1 MSPHILGNYFDKVVE
16 KNPNELFVLY
26 SNDLENEA

>member
-1 MSPHILGNYFDKVVE
+1 MSPHILGNHFDKVVE
-16 KNPNELFVLY
+16 KNPNALFVLY